1 MINMRSVDL
10 NLLASFDALM
20 IEGNLTRAAD
30 RIGMSQ
36 PAMSAALQRLRLT
49 FHDDL
54 FARTRHGMVPTPR
67 AIAIYPPICEAL
79 FLIRSTLVPGDIFDP
94 ARAQRNFTVVVDNYF
109 ESVAL
114 GPLIALLQHSGA
126 GLSLETRGLESD
138 TISRLQRMDIDL
150 LVDYVRPESNA
161 LQAEQIGAEKLIVI
175 ARRCHPRLSDNA
187 EHHLSLD
194 QYLSEEHVFLP
205 FRSRERSQL
214 EQVLGSQA
222 FPRKRVAQVQHF
234 SSMLPV
240 VAASDFLAVLP
251 ARLYQVYAK
260 AFDLQWFEF
269 PVDIAPISVWM
280 IWANGLQ
287 NDSAHR
293 WLRSAVQDVSTG
305 LVEVDG

>member
-1 MINMRSVDL
+1 MINLRSVDL

-30 RIGMSQ
+30 RIGLSQ

-49 FHDDL
+49 FRDEL
-54 FARTRHGMVPTPR
+54 FARTRQGMVPTPR

-79 FLIRSTLVPGDIFDP
+79 SLIRSTLVADETFDP
-94 ARAQRNFTVVVDNYF
+94 ERARRNFTVVVDNYF

-114 GPLIALLQHSGA
+114 GPLIALLKRSGA
-126 GLSLETRGLESD
+126 GLSLETKGLEKD

-150 LVDYVRPESNA
+150 LVDYVRPDSDA
-161 LQAEQIGAEKLIVI
+161 LQAEQVGAEKLIVI
-175 ARRCHPRLSDNA
+175 ARRAHPRLDAMSK
-187 EHHLSLD
+187 HRLSLD

-205 FRSRERSQL
+205 VRSRERSQL
-214 EQVLGSQA
+214 EQVLGSQT
-222 FPRKRVAQVQHF
+222 FPRKKAAQVQHF

-251 ARLYQVYAK
+251 ARLYQVYEK

-269 PVDIAPISVWM
+269 PTDIPAIPVWM
-280 IWANGLQ
+280 VWANGLQ

-293 WLRSAVQDVSTG
+293 WLRSTVKDVSAG
-305 LVEVDG
+305 LVEI